1 MDGQEYLNQIS
12 GVTGGVR
19 NGGRPAWLS
28 SPIFKVLVIGVVG
41 VILMMIV
48 GAILGN
54 GGDSFKDRC
63 FGLKLKLDRTISAI
77 TDYQTE
83 VKSSELRSYSASLS
97 GVLSNTNREFENYL
111 VEKYKYKE
119 KSVAKNITAKADE
132 DFEELSTELFT
143 AKINGNLDR
152 IFAIK
157 MSYEISLIMAEESS
171 IYAATNNEDLKKMM
185 QTSHESLSILYENFN
200 GFSEAKK

>member
-19 NGGRPAWLS
+19 NGGRPAWFS

-185 QTSHESLSILYENFN
+185 QTSHESLSNLYENFN

>member
-12 GVTGGVR
+12 GVTGGAR

-171 IYAATNNEDLKKMM
+171 IYVATNNEDLKKMM
-185 QTSHESLSILYENFN
+185 QTSHESLSNLYENFN